1 MISAPQPGDVSE
13 VTEQSLGNQA
23 PTPGPSP
30 GASEMEENS
39 NHVNEILTPNDDLSQ
54 HNPAMAQ
61 PTLDK
66 VVKVVIAEVPQTEGE
81 QHGEADELVEDTTA
95 NTGKNMILKKCRK
108 EIVLHMYFICVFSVF
123 SLHSVNES
131 MLVNASL
138 F

>member
-95 NTGKNMILKKCRK
+95 NTGKNMILKKSSY
-108 EIVLHMYFICVFSVF
+108 VLHMYFICVFSVF

-131 MLVNASL
+131 EFILTDFHL
-138 F
+138 

>member
-23 PTPGPSP
+23 PSPGPSP

-54 HNPAMAQ
+54 HNPAMSQ
-61 PTLDK
+61 PTLDN

>member
-1 MISAPQPGDVSE
+1 M
-13 VTEQSLGNQA
+13 TEQSLGNQA

-61 PTLDK
+61 PTLDN